1 MESIRQVIVSPAL
14 KLLTLFGLFIG
25 VIFYFQYTFQ
35 PWIYLGITT
44 LILTSTLLFTK
55 QVAIP
60 SIKKL
65 STCVGLFIIL
75 IIISILNGNNL
86 LEERWLLRYL
96 IIILIFTALQF
107 IKTDDDIFK
116 YLRWPLTAFIFYVTI
131 ESYTQFF
138 VMYDAY
144 HKENLSIFS
153 SRFLNIDLFAQG
165 LVASLPFIL
174 FFRKKSEKNWFIWY
188 ELLILLMTT
197 CVWLSVCRS
206 TWIVLIIFYLIELI
220 RPLALS
226 RRKTILIFFTSLILY
241 KSLQLVKS
249 TEIVPVGQSKALSM
263 NYRLVLWKRA
273 LQIAIDNP
281 SGIGTGRYLFDMVSY
296 FDGERWSNGLDELS
310 PSPHSEVLRILAEE
324 GWAILAIFI
333 IGFGYLYWIGFQ
345 KIYFKKKEAVFFR
358 YMFCLLPEIIFQ
370 FPSEMFLPSLLFC
383 VSVATYLNED
393 SQFISFNK
401 IKYCGLTV
409 FCALTVSAYTV
420 RNFYTVPLQ
429 YSKTFCDVFHDNW
442 LMCRRYFAEFYIN
455 NKIADADYIVRSQIK
470 WQPNNFYM
478 LAADYSL
485 AIEPRSSVA
494 ACLYYNLFNGEKTI
508 EGADLKYCKLEKDRK
523 KIMSALIEYA
533 EKR

>member
-1 MESIRQVIVSPAL
+1 MENIRQILISPKL
-14 KLLTLFGLFIG
+14 KILTLFGLFLG
-25 VIFYFQYTFQ
+25 VTFYFQYTFQ
-35 PWIYLGITT
+35 PWIYFGCATFT
-44 LILTSTLLFTK
+44 LILTLFFEKNVSVPSTLQLR
-55 QVAIP
+55 
-60 SIKKL
+60 L
-65 STCVGLFIIL
+65 YLGLFALLAL
-75 IIISILNGNNL
+75 ISLLNGNNL

-96 IIILIFTALQF
+96 VIILIFTAMQF
-107 IKTDDDIFK
+107 IKTDDDLFK
-116 YLRWPLTAFIFYVTI
+116 YLRWPLTAFMFYVTL
-131 ESYTQFF
+131 ESLTQFF
-138 VMYDAY
+138 VLYDNY
-144 HKENLSIFS
+144 SGENQSLFS

-174 FFRKKSEKNWFIWY
+174 FFHKKSEKLWSFWY

-206 TWIVLIIFYLIELI
+206 AWIVLVIFYFIELI
-220 RPLALS
+220 RPLALT
-226 RRKTILIFFTSLILY
+226 RKKTIFLFVASLILY
-241 KSLQLVKS
+241 KSLQLAKN
-249 TEIVPVGQSKALSM
+249 TKIVPVGQYKVSSM

-273 LQIAIDNP
+273 IQIAANNP
-281 SGIGTGRYLFDMVSY
+281 AGIGTGRYLFDMISY
-296 FDGERWSNGLDELS
+296 FDGERWSNKLDELS

-333 IGFGYLYWIGFQ
+333 VGFGYLYWIGFR
-345 KIYFKKKEAVFFR
+345 KIYFEKKEALFFR

-383 VSVATYLNED
+383 LSFATYLNED
-393 SQFISFNK
+393 SQIVSFNK
-401 IKYCGLTV
+401 IKYWGLAV
-409 FCALTVSAYTV
+409 FCALTLSAYTV
-420 RNFYTVPLQ
+420 RNFYTVPLT

-442 LMCRRYFAEFYIN
+442 LMCRRYFAEYYVD
-455 NKIADADYIVRSQIK
+455 NKIADADHIIRSQLK
-470 WQPNNFYM
+470 WQPFNFYM

-485 AIEPRSSVA
+485 AVEPRSSVA